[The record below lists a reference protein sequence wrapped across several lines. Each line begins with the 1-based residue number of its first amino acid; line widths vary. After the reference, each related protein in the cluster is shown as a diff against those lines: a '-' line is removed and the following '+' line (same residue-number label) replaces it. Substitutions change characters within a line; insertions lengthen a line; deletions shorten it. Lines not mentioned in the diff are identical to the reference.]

1 MQENTKREI
10 KNEKFKEF
18 YNYLLFDK
26 NYSLNTI
33 DSYLTDLDDCLMF
46 FDKKNKDIEI
56 FTNLEEKDIRNYIK
70 NLNTKKIND
79 KSIARKISTLKT
91 YYKFL
96 IITGKIKSS
105 PLEFIVIPKQKKSL
119 PKVLSIEEVL
129 ILLDIPLNERYDYRN
144 KAMLELMYATG
155 LRISE
160 LINLKVSNIDLELNL
175 LKTIGKGN
183 KERIIPIGDYATEYL
198 KTYIYEYRPKFIK
211 KQNSEYLFLNK
222 SGTKMS
228 RQMFF
233 KIIQKLAQEK
243 NIKTEFSPHTLR
255 HSFATH
261 MLEYGADLRTIQEL
275 LGHSNIATTQ
285 IYTHITTDKLR
296 ENYDNFHSNG

>member
-1 MQENTKREI
+1 MKEI
-10 KNEKFKEF
+10 KEEIFKDF

-33 DSYLTDLDDCLMF
+33 NSYLTDVYNLLLF
-46 FDKKNKDIEI
+46 IDKKATGENIL
-56 FTNLEEKDIRNYIK
+56 FNLSENDIREYIK
-70 NLNTKKIND
+70 KLKQTKISD
-79 KSIARKISTLKT
+79 RSIARKISTLKT

-96 IITGKIKSS
+96 TITNKIKTN
-105 PLEFIVIPKQKKSL
+105 PMDFIVIPKQSKIL
-119 PKVLSIEEVL
+119 PTVLSIEEVL
-129 ILLDIPLNERYDYRN
+129 ILLDIPLINAYDFRN
-144 KAMLELMYATG
+144 KAMLEVMYATG

-160 LINLKVSNIDLELNL
+160 LINLKLSNIDLDLNIV
-175 LKTIGKGN
+175 KTIGNGN

-198 KTYIYEYRPKFIK
+198 KEYIYNYRHTFLKRE
-211 KQNSEYLFLNK
+211 NSEYVFLNK

-233 KIIQKLAQEK
+233 KIIQKLAQGK
-243 NIKTEFSPHTLR
+243 NIKTKFSPHTLR

-275 LGHSNIATTQ
+275 LGHSNISTTQ
-285 IYTHITTDKLR
+285 IYTHMSTDKLR
-296 ENYDNFHSNG
+296 ENYDNFHSNA

>member
-1 MQENTKREI
+1 MKEI
-10 KNEKFKEF
+10 KEEIFKEF

-26 NYSLNTI
+26 NYSSNTI
-33 DSYLTDLDDCLMF
+33 NSYLTDVYNLLLF
-46 FDKKNKDIEI
+46 IDKKSNNERVLFEI
-56 FTNLEEKDIRNYIK
+56 KEEDIRNY
-70 NLNTKKIND
+70 LKKLKQDNISD
-79 KSIARKISTLKT
+79 RSIARKISTLKT

-96 IITGKIKSS
+96 IVTNKIKNN
-105 PLEFIVIPKQKKSL
+105 PMDFIIIPKQSKVL
-119 PKVLSIEEVL
+119 PTVLSIEEVL
-129 ILLDIPLNERYDYRN
+129 ILLDVPLNNAYDYRN

-160 LINLKVSNIDLELNL
+160 LINLKISNIDLQLNL

-198 KTYIYEYRPKFIK
+198 KKYIYDYRHTFIK

-222 SGTKMS
+222 NGTKMS

-233 KIIQKLAQEK
+233 KIIQKLAQTK
-243 NIKTEFSPHTLR
+243 NIKTKFSPHTLR

-275 LGHSNIATTQ
+275 LGHSNISTTQ
-285 IYTHITTDKLR
+285 IYTHMSTDKLR
-296 ENYDNFHSNG
+296 ENYDNFHSNA

>member
-1 MQENTKREI
+1 MKEI
-10 KNEKFKEF
+10 KEEIFKDF

-33 DSYLTDLDDCLMF
+33 NSYLTDVYNLLLF
-46 FDKKNKDIEI
+46 IDKKATGENIL
-56 FTNLEEKDIRNYIK
+56 FNLSENDIREYIK
-70 NLNTKKIND
+70 KLKQTKISD
-79 KSIARKISTLKT
+79 RSIARKISTLKT

-96 IITGKIKSS
+96 TITNKIKTN
-105 PLEFIVIPKQKKSL
+105 PMDFIVIPKQSKIL
-119 PKVLSIEEVL
+119 PTVLSIEEVL
-129 ILLDIPLNERYDYRN
+129 ILLDIPLINAYDFRN
-144 KAMLELMYATG
+144 KAMLEVMYATG

-160 LINLKVSNIDLELNL
+160 LINLKLSNIDLDLNIV
-175 LKTIGKGN
+175 KTIGKGN

-198 KTYIYEYRPKFIK
+198 KEYIYNYRHTFLKRE
-211 KQNSEYLFLNK
+211 NSEYVFLNK

-233 KIIQKLAQEK
+233 KIIQKLAQGK
-243 NIKTEFSPHTLR
+243 NIKTKFSPHTLR

-275 LGHSNIATTQ
+275 LGHSNISTTQ
-285 IYTHITTDKLR
+285 IYTHMSTDKLR
-296 ENYDNFHSNG
+296 ENYDNFHSNA

>member
-1 MQENTKREI
+1 MK
-10 KNEKFKEF
+10 EKKEEVFKEF

-33 DSYLTDLDDCLMF
+33 ASYLTDVYDLLIVID
-46 FDKKNKDIEI
+46 KNKENERILYD
-56 FTNLEEKDIRNYIK
+56 LKEEDIRNYLKKLKK
-70 NLNTKKIND
+70 NNISD
-79 KSIARKISTLKT
+79 RSIARKISTLKT

-96 IITGKIKSS
+96 IITNKIKIN
-105 PLEFIVIPKQKKSL
+105 PLEFIIMPKQSKVL
-119 PKVLSIEEVL
+119 PTVLSIEEVL
-129 ILLDIPLNERYDYRN
+129 ILLDIPLNNAYDYRN

-160 LINLKVSNIDLELNL
+160 LINLTLSNIDLELNI

-198 KTYIYEYRPKFIK
+198 KKYIYDYRPCFIK
-211 KQNSEYLFLNK
+211 KNNSEYLFLNK
-222 SGTKMS
+222 NGTKMS

-233 KIIQKLAQEK
+233 KIIQKLAQGK
-243 NIKTEFSPHTLR
+243 NIKTKFSPHTLR

-275 LGHSNIATTQ
+275 LGHSNISTTQ
-285 IYTHITTDKLR
+285 IYTHMSTDKLR
-296 ENYDNFHSNG
+296 ENYDNFHSNA

>member
-1 MQENTKREI
+1 MKGKKEEI
-10 KNEKFKEF
+10 FKDF

-33 DSYLTDLDDCLMF
+33 SSYLTDVYNLLIF
-46 FDKKNKDIEI
+46 IDKKAEMENIL
-56 FTNLEEKDIRNYIK
+56 FNLKEEDIRNYLKELSKSNIS
-70 NLNTKKIND
+70 D
-79 KSIARKISTLKT
+79 RSIARKISTLKT

-96 IITGKIKSS
+96 MITNKIKTN
-105 PLEFIVIPKQKKSL
+105 PMNFIIMPKQSKVL
-119 PKVLSIEEVL
+119 PTVLSIEEVL
-129 ILLDIPLNERYDYRN
+129 TLLDIPLNTPQDYRN
-144 KAMLELMYATG
+144 KAMLEFMYATG

-160 LINLKVSNIDLELNL
+160 LINLTLSNIDLDLNL
-175 LKTIGKGN
+175 VKTIGKGN

-198 KTYIYEYRPKFIK
+198 KKYIYDYRYTFLK

-233 KIIQKLAQEK
+233 KIIQKLALQK
-243 NIKTEFSPHTLR
+243 NIKTKFSPHTLR

-275 LGHSNIATTQ
+275 LGHSNISTTQ
-285 IYTHITTDKLR
+285 IYTHMSTDKLR
-296 ENYDNFHSNG
+296 ENYDNFHSNA